1 MYMHLM
7 YLVTSIGCSLHIVHD
22 LISPLGM
29 AIHLSCSIVTVPSTI
44 VWKQKIQEWLL
55 HQEKKQ
61 PRSNTTISFLTMPS
75 LFISVVVMYPCVP
88 IYLATMTQSRFDQQL
103 LKYLITLRTS
113 SMVKSINKTVKFKKS
128 QLELLIF
135 MVFVK
140 ITTFKQT
147 KIVIVSAVSC

>member
-1 MYMHLM
+1 MYMHLV

-75 LFISVVVMYPCVP
+75 LFISVAVMYPCVAN
-88 IYLATMTQSRFDQQL
+88 YLATMTQSRFDQQQL

-147 KIVIVSAVSC
+147 K